1 MSQVAPSGA
10 CATMVERAALRG
22 RRACI
27 GPERDA
33 AAAAVGSRMMKGS
46 QKPKKTG
53 KKAPQKTMKEKKA
66 DKRAAAK
73 MSRTMDV

>member
-1 MSQVAPSGA
+1 
-10 CATMVERAALRG
+10 
-22 RRACI
+22 
-27 GPERDA
+27 
-33 AAAAVGSRMMKGS
+33 MKGS

-73 MSRTMDV
+73 MSRAMDV